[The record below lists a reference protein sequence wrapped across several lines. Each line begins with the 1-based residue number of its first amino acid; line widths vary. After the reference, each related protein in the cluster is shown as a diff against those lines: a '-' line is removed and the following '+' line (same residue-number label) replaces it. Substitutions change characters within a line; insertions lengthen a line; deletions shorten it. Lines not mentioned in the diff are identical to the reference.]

1 MIFGIPIITEIK
13 PWSIHVVDSEIVIPI
28 WWKIFS
34 QIGID
39 TGDGKDFYTIP
50 ESGTS
55 AVMNLS
61 QLSNVG
67 RQGLFMLQLAGN
79 SARGGMS
86 IYRMNILYIRNS
98 MMT

>member
-1 MIFGIPIITEIK
+1 MIVDILVFPYLLK
-13 PWSIHVVDSEIVIPI
+13 PWSLHVVDIDIVIPI
-28 WWKIFS
+28 LWNRLS

-39 TGDGKDFYTIP
+39 TGDSKDFYTIP

-79 SARGGMS
+79 SAQGGML
-86 IYRMNILYIRNS
+86 IYHMNMNIL
-98 MMT
+98 

>member
-13 PWSIHVVDSEIVIPI
+13 PWSIHVVDIDIVIPI
-28 WWKIFS
+28 WWNLFS

-39 TGDGKDFYTIP
+39 TGDVKDFYTIP
-50 ESGTS
+50 TSG
-55 AVMNLS
+55 VVNLS

-79 SARGGMS
+79 SAQGGML
-86 IYRMNILYIRNS
+86 IFHMNMNVL
-98 MMT
+98 